1 MKKEEYI
8 DSVIKQIKNSRA
20 KAEIKAELISHLED
34 ELNFIPTAVT
44 HMTKPV
50 IKALKKWVQLPSL
63 QFKWIN
69 FIPQNLIRR

>member
-34 ELNFIPTAVT
+34 RIEYYKDSGYTYEQACE
-44 HMTKPV
+44 
-50 IKALKKWVQLPSL
+50 KAIEKNGPNNPDCNS
-63 QFKWIN
+63 N
-69 FIPQNLIRR
+69 G

>member
-34 ELNFIPTAVT
+34 R
-44 HMTKPV
+44 
-50 IKALKKWVQLPSL
+50 IKFYTDCGYSYDQACEKAIEKNGPNYPDCNS
-63 QFKWIN
+63 N
-69 FIPQNLIRR
+69 G